1 MALARQALLHYLVL
15 HGLAQ
20 SKPSGLAQ
28 ACTKQDQIAIDGAGR
43 LVWPEPQVQCTA
55 CSEWHAH
62 LF

>member
-28 ACTKQDQIAIDGAGR
+28 ACTRQAQAALDGATG
-43 LVWPEPQVQCTA
+43 LV
-55 CSEWHAH
+55 
-62 LF
+62 